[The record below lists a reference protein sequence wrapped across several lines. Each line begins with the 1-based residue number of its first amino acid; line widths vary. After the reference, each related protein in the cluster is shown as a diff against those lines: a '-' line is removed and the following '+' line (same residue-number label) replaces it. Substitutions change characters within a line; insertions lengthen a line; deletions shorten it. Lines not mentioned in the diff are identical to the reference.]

1 VNNQAWLAKSA
12 LIFLLLL
19 SFRLS
24 AAAAEFSAAGSYV
37 AGKDP
42 SAVAVGDFDGDGK
55 LDAVVA
61 NFGSDN
67 VSVLLGNGDGT
78 LRDAHNYRVGSGP
91 QSIAVG
97 DFNSD
102 GKLDLA
108 VATLGS
114 NKLSVLLGNGDGTFR
129 RGVNYHV
136 GMGPQFVAAADF
148 NGDGKLDLAVA
159 NSADNQVNLLVGNG
173 DGTFRPAQSYRVG
186 IAPQSIAVED
196 FNGDGALD
204 LAVTNSGSNDVS
216 VLLGKGDGTF
226 QAVGHCAVGKN
237 PYSIAVGDFDGDGKP
252 DLAVTNHENK
262 NVSVLLGKGD
272 GAFDNV
278 VNYVVGTKAQ
288 GLAAGDFNG
297 DRKSGIA
304 VANPDEKSI
313 GMLLGR
319 DGGSLQTGPSFS
331 AGSDPSSV
339 AVGDFNGDG
348 APDLIVANPKSN
360 TVSVLINSPVIKL
373 SPGSLKFGVR
383 GVGTQSPAMNVT
395 LANSG
400 GAPLKVTSIR
410 LDGKNSRDFAQTST
424 CPLTPFSL
432 AAYQTCTL
440 NLTFTPS
447 AKGIRK
453 ASLSVTD
460 NALGSP
466 HSVAL
471 TGGDPTASTT
481 WTGGAGNWSDVSK
494 WTNGVPTNATDA
506 LIDSGNPAASS
517 VTLDI
522 GSGQAN
528 NLTIDSDDS
537 LSFNNGTEL
546 NLNGSNVSNAGT
558 ISLNSVGTPTILNFA
573 SSATLAGTGT
583 VTVSNNTANQIDGSA
598 VLTNQSTIQGG
609 GMIGPRLTLA
619 NQGTINANLTGAA
632 LLFSQA
638 TGATNTN
645 AATMEATNG
654 ATLQLQTSG
663 GGGINNTG
671 GTIKAVGN
679 GSQVQL
685 TGFGTTITG
694 GTLTTSGGGLIVEIA
709 GGISTLSG
717 LTNSGTFSILDG
729 ATVNLEGT
737 LTNTGTIQLNAGGN
751 LTTLNAPNNVTLA
764 GTGKV
769 TMSNNGNNHID
780 GNSPAILTNQST
792 IQGGGMIGPHLTL
805 ANQGTINAN
814 LTGAA
819 LLFNQATGATNT
831 NTATMEATN
840 GATLQLQTGGGGSIN
855 NTGGTIKAVGT
866 GSQVQLTGFG
876 TTITGGTLTTS
887 GGGLIVETAGGIS
900 TLSGLTNSGTFS
912 ILDGATVNLEG
923 TLTNTGTI
931 QLNAGG
937 NLTTLNAPNNVTLA
951 GTGKVTMS
959 NNGNNHIDG
968 NSPAILTNQS
978 TIQGGGMIGPHLTL
992 ANQGT
997 INANLTGAALLFN
1010 QATGATN
1017 TNTATMEAT
1026 NGATLQ
1032 LQTGGGGSINN
1043 TGGTIKAV
1051 GTGSQVQLTGFGTT
1065 ITGGTLTT
1073 SGGGLIVEPAGGI
1086 STLSGLTNS
1095 GTFQMLD
1102 GSTVNFSGTLT
1113 NNGTIQVNS
1122 TGNLTTLNA
1131 PSNVSLAGTGS
1142 VVMNNNPNST
1152 IDGNGGVTFTNQS
1165 TIQGGGTI
1173 GPHVTFNNKGTLNA
1187 VAGDTLNV
1195 NGPFLNFSGTTLRGG
1210 KYLVTGTLQFTG
1222 ANIVTNAANVTLSGA
1237 TPKIID
1243 QNGANGLANFATNAA
1258 SGSLT
1263 LATSKLTT
1271 TLGFRNAGTVNIS
1284 AGSNFIISRGYAQ
1297 TAGMTTVDG
1306 ILRARGLINIQAGN
1320 VFGTN
1325 TLMGSVTSSGTITPG
1340 DSPTQ
1345 TAKLA
1350 ITGAYTQNSTG
1361 SLNTAIAGITPG
1373 TQYGQLNVTGAA
1385 SLNGILNVSLL
1396 NGFLPNVGDTFSVLN
1411 ASSVTGTFAT
1421 VNGLCIDSSE
1431 HFAVTYEATDV
1442 LLTVVSGPCT

>member
-887 GGGLIVETAGGIS
+887 GGGLIVE
-900 TLSGLTNSGTFS
+900 
-912 ILDGATVNLEG
+912 
-923 TLTNTGTI
+923 
-931 QLNAGG
+931 
-937 NLTTLNAPNNVTLA
+937 
-951 GTGKVTMS
+951 
-959 NNGNNHIDG
+959 
-968 NSPAILTNQS
+968 
-978 TIQGGGMIGPHLTL
+978 
-992 ANQGT
+992 
-997 INANLTGAALLFN
+997 
-1010 QATGATN
+1010 
-1017 TNTATMEAT
+1017 
-1026 NGATLQ
+1026 
-1032 LQTGGGGSINN
+1032 
-1043 TGGTIKAV
+1043 
-1051 GTGSQVQLTGFGTT
+1051 
-1065 ITGGTLTT
+1065 
-1073 SGGGLIVEPAGGI
+1073 PAGGI